1 MRIILI
7 GDVHGCGAALNALLA
22 KLKFR
27 SGDTVVMLGD
37 LFDRGPDS
45 YGVFRTVL
53 ELDREYGDSLV
64 LLRGNHEDYL
74 LNENLTLLQRLAWNR
89 VGRSATEK
97 SFRRHGAA
105 MEDAR
110 PFLRAKCRLFWK
122 GEGVQAVHAG
132 MMVDPPE
139 ANDTHTLVHDHH
151 VVRENRY
158 AGPLTVVGHIALES
172 PTWFKGDGETT
183 EMLEPGR
190 WLPLPDQGFICIDT
204 GCGKGGRLTAMIVSD
219 GNYRLESV
227 PE

>member
-1 MRIILI
+1 MRTILI

-74 LNENLTLLQRLAWNR
+74 LSENLTLLQRLAWNR

-105 MEDAR
+105 MEDAK
-110 PFLRAKCRLFWK
+110 PFLRAKCRL
-122 GEGVQAVHAG
+122 
-132 MMVDPPE
+132 
-139 ANDTHTLVHDHH
+139 
-151 VVRENRY
+151 
-158 AGPLTVVGHIALES
+158 S
-172 PTWFKGDGETT
+172 
-183 EMLEPGR
+183 
-190 WLPLPDQGFICIDT
+190 
-204 GCGKGGRLTAMIVSD
+204 AM
-219 GNYRLESV
+219 
-227 PE
+227 